1 MYYACIVHV
10 IIISISIF
18 TRLFFCSGFFNFS
31 FSKVRHSIKPQTRIY
46 NFYSFCSPNTRFI
59 PSTIVLL
66 RQTQNKKSIPFSII
80 ATNHS
85 KIYFMN
91 MSRFFLIIFQFILP
105 LQIKAAG
112 ICRADQATTC
122 SGSNSFFQCLDGT
135 QTCPSSVPASH
146 RAITLPVSS
155 WVGLKQCTNIPTGG
169 CDMQKPLI
177 ATADL
182 NDDGLLDAVISVQ
195 LGGNHNS
202 GPRTQYE
209 VLLLINDVKY
219 ITHYHGT

>member
-1 MYYACIVHV
+1 MFTKHTLYSINNCTNSSNPKQEVN
-10 IIISISIF
+10 SISI
-18 TRLFFCSGFFNFS
+18 
-31 FSKVRHSIKPQTRIY
+31 
-46 NFYSFCSPNTRFI
+46 
-59 PSTIVLL
+59 
-66 RQTQNKKSIPFSII
+66 I
-80 ATNHS
+80 ATTNHS

-91 MSRFFLIIFQFILP
+91 MSRLFLIIFQFILP